1 MNDLSRQDV
10 AGRDRAARGAV
21 AGRAAYRCIDSLCFR
36 MVARDACAMVRSEQ
50 RGTILAL
57 MLFGAGLTIDPSDA
71 REPGAEDGVPATI
84 PDSPIRPAMSQHIF
98 WRAPPKGVGAMLDA
112 GGDPLLPDRDGD
124 TAVHYAAMARNPAYL
139 EIFLARGLSP
149 DTRNLISGRTLLMS
163 AMLGERD
170 RQFATL
176 LAAGASVA
184 LADSTG
190 NTPLHVAAQINE
202 PRYVLALLEAG
213 APATARN
220 AQGQTFQRYLF
231 MTPDRLLNAET
242 LQSRRA
248 VAAWLQRRGI
258 ALERESP

>member
-1 MNDLSRQDV
+1 M
-10 AGRDRAARGAV
+10 
-21 AGRAAYRCIDSLCFR
+21 
-36 MVARDACAMVRSEQ
+36 AMFEQ
-50 RGTILAL
+50 RGMILAL
-57 MLFGAGLTIDPSDA
+57 MLFGAALFGDPSKA
-71 REPGAEDGVPATI
+71 REPGVADQMPESI

-98 WRAPPKGVGAMLDA
+98 LGAAPNGVRAMLDA

-149 DTRNLISGRTLLMS
+149 DMPNRKSGRTLLMS
-163 AMLGERD
+163 AMLAESD

-176 LAAGASVA
+176 LAVGASVA
-184 LADSTG
+184 LADATG

-213 APATARN
+213 APAAARN

-231 MTPDRLLNAET
+231 MTSDRLLNAET

-248 VAAWLQRRGI
+248 VTAWLRQRGI
-258 ALERESP
+258 ALEVGAP

>member
-1 MNDLSRQDV
+1 M
-10 AGRDRAARGAV
+10 AR
-21 AGRAAYRCIDSLCFR
+21 F
-36 MVARDACAMVRSEQ
+36 EQ
-50 RGTILAL
+50 RGMILAF
-57 MLFGAGLTIDPSDA
+57 MLFGAGLAIDPSSA
-71 REPGAEDGVPATI
+71 REPGVADKMSESI
-84 PDSPIRPAMSQHIF
+84 PDSLIRPAMSQHIF
-98 WRAPPKGVGAMLDA
+98 LGAAPNGVRAMLDA
-112 GGDPLLPDRDGD
+112 GGDPLAPDRDGD

-139 EIFLARGLSP
+139 ELFLARGLSP
-149 DTRNLISGRTLLMS
+149 DTPNRKSGRTPLMS
-163 AMLGERD
+163 AMLAESD
-170 RQFATL
+170 RQFAAL

-184 LADSTG
+184 LADVTG

-248 VAAWLQRRGI
+248 VIAWLLRSGI
-258 ALERESP
+258 ALETQKP